1 MKDGAGFLR
10 FLYGTAPGRIL
21 LKLFTMPWISRLVG
35 WFMDSRLSTFLI
47 RGFAEK
53 NRISLDGILIP
64 EGGFLSFNEFFCR
77 EKEQVEFD
85 SAPDGLCSPCDGMLS
100 FYPIDKESRFE
111 IKNSV
116 YSLEELLQ
124 SEELAEEFQGGM
136 ALIFRLEPRHYH
148 RYHYI
153 DNGSVISVKSI
164 PGVLHCVRPI
174 ATEQYPVYTK
184 NSREYALLETE
195 SFGKVVQME
204 VGALLVG
211 KIRNYQD
218 VTAFQKGDEKGYFEY
233 GGSSIVLLFQQG
245 VLECNPKAHILD
257 TAFEIPVE
265 VGKQITMKV

>member
-1 MKDGAGFLR
+1 MFEYFLR

-21 LKLFTMPWISRLVG
+21 LKLISMPWVSRLVG

-53 NRISLDGILIP
+53 NQISLDGILIP
-64 EGGFLSFNEFFCR
+64 EGGFLSFNDFFCR

-100 FYPIDKESRFE
+100 FYHIDKESRFE

-124 SEELAEEFQGGM
+124 SKELAEEFQGGM

-153 DNGSVISVKSI
+153 DNGSVLSARSI

-174 ATEQYPVYTK
+174 ATERYPVYTQ
-184 NSREYALLETE
+184 NSREYAVLETE

-204 VGALLVG
+204 IGALLVG
-211 KIRNYQD
+211 KIQNHSKT
-218 VTAFQKGDEKGYFEY
+218 VFQKGDEKGYFEY
-233 GGSSIVLLFQQG
+233 GGSSIVLLFREG
-245 VLECNPKAHILD
+245 VLECNPKARCK
-257 TAFEIPVE
+257 TTEEIPVE
-265 VGKQITMKV
+265 IGKQITMKV